1 MPMTSTQRAQA
12 RAQLADLGTSAQQS
26 VEIQNA
32 TGGTFTLTF
41 DGQTTAAIP
50 ASSGANILQN
60 ALSALSNIG
69 LGNVS
74 VTENAGVPGTV
85 FYIVNFTG
93 TLAHAAQPMLT
104 IDASLLTPMGV
115 IASIS
120 QVIAGGTTAFA
131 DSDLDMWYDYA
142 FSYGGTPNWAL
153 AVAFCFD
160 ELLSFGA
167 KYDDYVVGQS
177 NEKKSQ
183 ITEHLKERA
192 LWWHQWSN
200 ADRQVQ
206 PVHMEHVPPEVRAV
220 PVSSGVPATSL
231 RYGPNGWPWRR
242 GGQW

>member
-1 MPMTSTQRAQA
+1 MPMTSTQRSQA
-12 RAQLADLGTSAQQS
+12 RGFLADLGTTAQQS
-26 VEIQNA
+26 IEIQNA

-41 DGQTTAAIP
+41 NGQTTTAIP
-50 ASSGANILQN
+50 AGSGANVLQN
-60 ALSALSNIG
+60 ALAALSTIG
-69 LGNVS
+69 LGNVN

-85 FYIVNFTG
+85 FYVVSFAD

-104 IDASLLTPMGV
+104 IDGSLLTPGGAITTIV
-115 IASIS
+115 
-120 QVIAGGTTAFA
+120 QVTAGGATAFA
-131 DSDLDMWYDYA
+131 DSDLDSQYDFA
-142 FSYGGTPNWAL
+142 GTYGSANFAL

-167 KYDDYVVGQS
+167 KYNDYVVGQS

-200 ADRQVQ
+200 ADRQIQ
-206 PVHMEHVPPEVRAV
+206 PVHMQRVPPEIRAV

-231 RYGPNGWPWRR
+231 RYGPDGRFKR
-242 GGQW
+242 GGGVW